1 MQDKKMKLFS
11 LIFLINIIYFNQAY
25 VLLSQMT
32 TYKQGYTMIKCSIGS
47 ASGAS
52 YFERNGN
59 RNSSLYDSI
68 QRFQYTFDNSMI
80 NGSVQAEYGITDNL
94 LVRCSLPFTSYSLI
108 EKFTVD
114 SIGNRVIRK
123 QMNTTLINYCSLGGM
138 YSLLKGKTIV
148 SLLAEYR
155 VPTYQ
160 GNPLDSTSD
169 FLGGLSKEALIGL
182 HFHIPFE
189 KSWIAFSGSLSL
201 RDSAWQNLAY
211 IHSEIGFSTVEKTA
225 LIFFI
230 DIQQAMGASRDIPI
244 FEIRRFQPAEQFTS
258 IGASFKILPDDHL
271 ILDAMYSLRVMGTNA
286 WSIGNVA
293 LGAGYRW

>member
-1 MQDKKMKLFS
+1 
-11 LIFLINIIYFNQAY
+11 
-25 VLLSQMT
+25 
-32 TYKQGYTMIKCSIGS
+32 MIKCSIGS

-68 QRFQYTFDNSMI
+68 QRSTYTFDNSMI
-80 NGSVQAEYGITDNL
+80 NGSVQAEYGITDNI
-94 LVRCSLPFTSYSLI
+94 LVRCSLPFTSFSLI

-138 YSLLKGKTIV
+138 YTFLNGRTIV

-155 VPTYQ
+155 VPTNQ
-160 GNPLDSTSD
+160 GNPLDSTND

-211 IHSEIGFSTVEKTA
+211 IKSEIGFSTVEKTA

-230 DIQQAMGASRDIPI
+230 DIQQAMGASRDIPT
-244 FEIRRFQPAEQFTS
+244 FEIRRFQPAEQFTTV
-258 IGASFKILPDDHL
+258 GATFKILPDDHL
-271 ILDAMYSLRVMGTNA
+271 IFDAIYSLRVMGTNA

>member
-1 MQDKKMKLFS
+1 MKLFS
-11 LIFLINIIYFNQAY
+11 LIFLVLINYFSQLST
-25 VLLSQMT
+25 VLSQIT
-32 TYKQGYTMIKCSIGS
+32 TYKQGSTVLKCSFGS
-47 ASGAS
+47 SSGAS
-52 YFERNGN
+52 YFDRNGN

-68 QRFQYTFDNSMI
+68 QRTKYTFDNSMI
-80 NGSVQAEYGITDNL
+80 HGSVQGEYGLTDNL

-138 YSLLKGKTIV
+138 YTFLRGKTIA

-155 VPTYQ
+155 VPTNQ
-160 GNPLDSTSD
+160 GNPLDSTND

-182 HFHIPFE
+182 DINIPFE
-189 KSWIAFSGSLSL
+189 KSWIAISGSLSL

-225 LIFFI
+225 LMFFV

-258 IGASFKILPDDHL
+258 VGASFKIFPDDHL
-271 ILDAMYSLRVMGTNA
+271 ILDAMYSLRVMGTHS

>member
-1 MQDKKMKLFS
+1 M
-11 LIFLINIIYFNQAY
+11 YFNQAY

-68 QRFQYTFDNSMI
+68 QRSQYTFDNSMI
-80 NGSVQAEYGITDNL
+80 NGSVQAEYGLTDNL